1 MRIEK
6 TQMFYLCFTQIKKP
20 KYKTSAFP
28 LCTRG
33 GNRTHT
39 PERTGF

>member
-1 MRIEK
+1 MWE
-6 TQMFYLCFTQIKKP
+6 IKKQLNEKHP
-20 KYKTSAFP
+20 VAIC
-28 LCTRG
+28 LCTSG

>member
-1 MRIEK
+1 MDRANIQFFRK
-6 TQMFYLCFTQIKKP
+6 GI
-20 KYKTSAFP
+20 KYKNLFNFLLKRFSTQ
-28 LCTRG
+28 G